1 MAPDLGK
8 YVGTALALAGS
19 GLGLIAI
26 WAGNALAPAGWGNVQ
41 LGVLALVVFLAGC
54 ALVLMSWCFHR
65 ERSQANRHLEA
76 LARVSPQDLF
86 GDTPAVSLPPL
97 PPTHPQAPLI
107 ASVKEALSA
116 HLRRIQELEH
126 ARAALEVRC
135 RRAVAQCEQ
144 IKAIFSYLAEPILA
158 VDDYNELLLANRS
171 AEELFGFESAKVE
184 DRALARVVQCQRLV
198 DLLAGTASRKTP
210 GSRTEELEIT
220 DAQGR
225 KRWYRATAVKLA
237 AGDGGEQRGMG
248 TAQGAVAVLRDIG
261 DHKALQKRNAEFVS
275 AVSHEMKTPLAGIK
289 AYVELLA
296 DGEAEDRATQEEFLQ
311 LISGQADRLQR
322 LVENLLNIA
331 RIEAGVVNVNKQPR
345 SLNEI
350 LEEALRLVRP
360 SAEAKNIQLVS
371 ELSPMYL
378 GVLADRD
385 MLLQAALNLL
395 SNAVKYTPEGGK
407 VILRSQTDGEHVRF
421 EVQDTGVGLSEED
434 CQRVFEKFY
443 RVKKDRDMAPGTGL
457 GLPLAKHIVEDVH
470 GGTITVESKLGEGS
484 TFAVILPR
492 AGQSL

>member
-1 MAPDLGK
+1 MATAVEKYGWTAVALVGLGLSLL
-8 YVGTALALAGS
+8 VAWAGDTVLPTGPASAPLSALALAALLGGS
-19 GLGLIAI
+19 ALGLLL
-26 WAGNALAPAGWGNVQ
+26 WHYRRQ
-41 LGVLALVVFLAGC
+41 Q
-54 ALVLMSWCFHR
+54 R
-65 ERSQANRHLEA
+65 QASRCLEA
-76 LARVSPQDLF
+76 LAQLGPQDLF
-86 GDTPAVSLPPL
+86 SDTSDATPPL
-97 PPTHPQAPLI
+97 PATHPQAQAIGRLR
-107 ASVKEALSA
+107 EALSA

-126 ARAALEVRC
+126 VRAALEVRC
-135 RRAVAQCEQ
+135 RRALAQYEQ
-144 IKAIFSYLAEPILA
+144 IKAIFSHLAEPIVV

-171 AEELFGFESAKVE
+171 AQELFGFETGKAE
-184 DRALARVVQCQRLV
+184 DRALAKLVQCQRLV
-198 DLLAGTASRKTP
+198 DLLAGTVSRKAP
-210 GSRTEELEIT
+210 GARTEELEIT
-220 DAQGR
+220 DPQGR
-225 KRWYRATAVKLA
+225 KRWYRATAVKLS
-237 AGDGGEQRGMG
+237 AGEGAEQRGAG
-248 TAQGAVAVLRDIG
+248 AASGAVAVLRDIG

-360 SAEAKNIQLVS
+360 SAEAKNIQLLS

-385 MLLQAALNLL
+385 LLLQAALNLL
-395 SNAVKYTPEGGK
+395 SNAVKYTPQGGK
-407 VILRSQTDGEHVRF
+407 VILRSQTDGQHIRF

-457 GLPLAKHIVEDVH
+457 GLPLAKHIIEDVH
-470 GGTITVESKLGEGS
+470 GGTITVQSKLGEGS
-484 TFAVILPR
+484 TFAVVLPR

>member
-1 MAPDLGK
+1 MTTALGK
-8 YVGTALALAGS
+8 YVGTAVAMAGS
-19 GLGLIAI
+19 GLGLIAV
-26 WAGNALAPAGWGNVQ
+26 WTGSALAPAGWGTAQ
-41 LGVLALVVFLAGC
+41 LGLLALVVFLAGC
-54 ALVLMSWCFHR
+54 ALALLSWHFQR
-65 ERSQANRHLEA
+65 QRGQANRYLEV
-76 LARVSPQDLF
+76 LARLTPQDLF
-86 GDTPAVSLPPL
+86 SDSPAVVLPELPPK
-97 PPTHPQAPLI
+97 HPQA
-107 ASVKEALSA
+107 AAMARVKEALSA

-135 RRAVAQCEQ
+135 RRAVAQAEQ

-171 AEELFGFESAKVE
+171 AEELFGFDSAKVE
-184 DRALARVVQCQRLV
+184 DRALARVVQCQPLV

-225 KRWYRATAVKLA
+225 RRWYRATAVKLA
-237 AGDGGEQRGMG
+237 AGEGAEHRCGC
-248 TAQGAVAVLRDIG
+248 ASQGAVVVLRDIA
-261 DHKALQKRNAEFVS
+261 DHKAFQKRNAEFVS

-360 SAEAKNIQLVS
+360 SAEAKNIQLVA

-378 GVLADRD
+378 AVLADRD

-421 EVQDTGVGLSEED
+421 EVQDTGVGLSQED